1 MFKKIDGEA
10 NLVRDD
16 KGVVLNINMNEGEK
30 ARERKRVRKQK
41 DKELM
46 NNAKNIIDLDKK
58 PVPKIQ
64 SIN

>member
-1 MFKKIDGEA
+1 MFKKIDGEE

-41 DKELM
+41 DKELEDL
-46 NNAKNIIDLDKK
+46 KNEVSEIKELLVKLIEK
-58 PVPKIQ
+58 Q
-64 SIN
+64 

>member
-30 ARERKRVRKQK
+30 ASERKRVRKQK
-41 DKELM
+41 DKELEDL
-46 NNAKNIIDLDKK
+46 KNEVSEIKELLVKLIEK
-58 PVPKIQ
+58 Q
-64 SIN
+64 

>member
-30 ARERKRVRKQK
+30 ARERKRARKQK
-41 DKELM
+41 DQELEDLKNEVSEIKELLV
-46 NNAKNIIDLDKK
+46 KLIEK
-58 PVPKIQ
+58 Q
-64 SIN
+64 

>member
-41 DKELM
+41 DHQRSLRSL
-46 NNAKNIIDLDKK
+46 A
-58 PVPKIQ
+58 
-64 SIN
+64 